1 MIIIYFA
8 YPVYRFK
15 ADDYIP
21 ETNEKK
27 EFVRSKLIFLQTFHI
42 LIVSQFVRKKNILFQ
57 SHQSTNRRKEWN
69 DCKTL
74 TKRTIHE
81 ITKEEGRL
89 VSSVLISSARV
100 SSACFSCIYI
110 ASHSIDRSFFS
121 SSISKSLETSPLPS
135 N

>member
-100 SSACFSCIYI
+100 SSANLFFVHLYREPL
-110 ASHSIDRSFFS
+110 DRSFFFFFLD
-121 SSISKSLETSPLPS
+121 K
-135 N
+135 